1 MSLARLCIFRCVATG
16 VCSRQI
22 RVTTILEFKM
32 SPTGLV
38 IKLGHKLEEATI
50 QEKRVAG

>member
-1 MSLARLCIFRCVATG
+1 
-16 VCSRQI
+16 
-22 RVTTILEFKM
+22 M

-50 QEKRVAG
+50 QEKTVAGRLNSHVMGMILIN